1 MEQHQPASRKGER
14 RRWQDDGR
22 REGPKKRAVFFFWI
36 GELKEAEDSGSSGC
50 AIQEAFLERVGGPSF
65 QHPQ

>member
-1 MEQHQPASRKGER
+1 MMVGGKGRRKGR
-14 RRWQDDGR
+14 F
-22 REGPKKRAVFFFWI
+22 FFFWI